1 MEEEKIYNGIVL
13 DTRDQFEKDK
23 DYLVKEIVSS
33 IAVVDWKEKRD
44 GDWREFPS
52 QNQGYANSCVANTG
66 RKLLR
71 IIFWLRTGKDID
83 FSDAHIYLRRNNKP
97 GGGMGGINVFEIMAE
112 GTTLYAMMQS
122 EGKNDAQIDAMVP
135 SDFDKEVAAAFKL
148 GNFVQHDAG
157 DFETV
162 ASTIQATGKGVMV
175 WFYFNH
181 QEWSKKFPGVLDPNL
196 NLYAESTSRHSVT
209 AVDSGLINGK
219 KYIKIED
226 SAHFGGLDARWI
238 SEEFF
243 KARNFF
249 SAYGVQFKYETSK
262 IPNTKITKTLK
273 FGMTDPEVIILQDKL
288 RALGFFPSNVDSTG
302 MFGGVTLK
310 AVKKFQTD
318 RKLLVDGV
326 VGPKTIAL
334 L

>member
-13 DTRDQFEKDK
+13 DTREQFEKDK
-23 DYLVKEIVSS
+23 DYLIKEIVASVS
-33 IAVVDWKEKRD
+33 PVIWKEKRD

-52 QNQGYANSCVANTG
+52 QNQGYANSCVANTA

-71 IIFWLRTGKDID
+71 IIMWLRTGKDID
-83 FSDAHIYLRRNNKP
+83 FSDAHIYGRRLNKP
-97 GGGMGGINVFEIMAE
+97 NGGMGGIDVFEIMKQ
-112 GTTLYAMMQS
+112 GVTLYAMMPS

-135 SDFDKEVAAAFKL
+135 TDFDKEIAAAFKL
-148 GNFVQHDAG
+148 GSYIQHDAG

-175 WFYFNH
+175 WFYFTH
-181 QEWSKKFPGVLDPNL
+181 YEWSKKFPEVIDPNL

-209 AVDSGLINGK
+209 AVDFGLINGK

-226 SAHFGGLDARWI
+226 SAHFGGLDERWI

-249 SAYGVQFKYETSK
+249 SGYGIQFKYETSK
-262 IPNTKITKTLK
+262 VPEGKITKTLK

-288 RALGFFPSNVDSTG
+288 RALGFFPSNADSTG
-302 MFGGVTLK
+302 YFGGVTLK
-310 AVKKFQTD
+310 ALKNFQLD
-318 RKLLVDGV
+318 RKLKVDGIC
-326 VGPKTIAL
+326 GPKTIAL